1 MPGTRPQTECAD
13 GRVRASAGSLSGFES
28 QLQNFGDADLC
39 AVGKLDLYVAVEAPA
54 VEPGAVAALVH
65 DGKSAARQIA
75 PQAQVLAR
83 NLVGG
88 VERQVHPKV
97 LAAAPDTHFVLRD
110 EVSLR
115 AGIVLVTNFA
125 ENFFGHAPR
134 AFPVA
139 GYARDRKSV
148 V

>member
-1 MPGTRPQTECAD
+1 MVEFAHRP
-13 GRVRASAGSLSGFES
+13 GSLSGFES
-28 QLQNFGDADLC
+28 QLQNFGDADLG
-39 AVGKLDLYVAVEAPA
+39 AVGQLDLYVAVEAPA

-115 AGIVLVTNFA
+115 AGIVLVTDFA
-125 ENFFGHAPR
+125 ENSFWHAR
-134 AFPVA
+134 V
-139 GYARDRKSV
+139 ARDRESTRRQRK
-148 V
+148 